1 MEHSYNQM
9 MKQVED
15 KLKAKGWTWVKY
27 SLEVGRDASNFK
39 RMLVSNIEKINGWLS
54 PIGLKIKIVKK

>member
-1 MEHSYNQM
+1 

-15 KLKAKGWTWVKY
+15 KLKAKGWTWSRY
-27 SLEVGRDASNFK
+27 SLEVNKDPSNLK
-39 RMLVSNIEKINGWLS
+39 RMMVSNIDKINGWLS